1 MAKSDLCVSQPHLND
16 EKPVLLRYLCLRNQ
30 EAPQIMIEASIIQKS
45 TTRTIVALI
54 VTSSNMFDQVS
65 NSLNSRKSNVSRP
78 EMKPKPSIFL
88 QWTYANVEN
97 NCLIIIRTVQSQ
109 PKRKKEKASVILFF

>member
-54 VTSSNMFDQVS
+54 ATSSNMFDQIS

-78 EMKPKPSIFL
+78 EMKPKPSIFS
-88 QWTYANVEN
+88 QWTYANVESN
-97 NCLIIIRTVQSQ
+97 RLIIIRTVQSQ

>member
-1 MAKSDLCVSQPHLND
+1 MAKSNLCVSQPHLND

-54 VTSSNMFDQVS
+54 VTSSNMFDQIS

-78 EMKPKPSIFL
+78 EMKPKPSIFS
-88 QWTYANVEN
+88 QQTYANVESN
-97 NCLIIIRTVQSQ
+97 RLIIIRTVQSQ